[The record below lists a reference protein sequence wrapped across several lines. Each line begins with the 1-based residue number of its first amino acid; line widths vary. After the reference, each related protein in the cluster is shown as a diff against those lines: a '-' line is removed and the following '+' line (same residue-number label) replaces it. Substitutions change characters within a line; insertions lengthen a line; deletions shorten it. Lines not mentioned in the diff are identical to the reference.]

1 MAKLK
6 FDFTNLLGG
15 VAGGMAAYYVDGM
28 FEDGKK
34 EAAAKNETYYVPS
47 IVQAVAGAAIS
58 AFAPQG
64 ILKGVGNGMVGAA
77 GYSIANLISISS
89 DSTKGNGAAT
99 SGIGALLP
107 SQHAV
112 GALRRGYRPFRS
124 SVSGTDTTTS
134 GQSAVQNVQ

>member
-15 VAGGMAAYYVDGM
+15 VAGGMAAYYVDGF

-64 ILKGVGNGMVGAA
+64 ILKGVGSGMVGAA
-77 GYSIANLISISS
+77 GYSIATLISS
-89 DSTKGNGAAT
+89 DSTNGAAT

-124 SVSGTDTTTS
+124 RVSGTETTTTG

>member
-15 VAGGMAAYYVDGM
+15 VAGGMAAYYVDGF
-28 FEDGKK
+28 FEEGKK
-34 EAAAKNETYYVPS
+34 EAAAKNENYYVPS

-77 GYSIANLISISS
+77 GYSIATLISS
-89 DSTKGNGAAT
+89 DSTNKDAAA

-124 SVSGTDTTTS
+124 RVSGTDTTTTG

>member
-28 FEDGKK
+28 FEEGKK
-34 EAAAKNETYYVPS
+34 EAAAKNETYYIPS

-77 GYSIANLISISS
+77 GYSIANLISS
-89 DSTKGNGAAT
+89 DSTNGNGAAT

-124 SVSGTDTTTS
+124 RVSGTDTTTTG
-134 GQSAVQNVQ
+134 GQRAVHNVQ

>member
-15 VAGGMAAYYVDGM
+15 VTGGMAAYYVDGF

-47 IVQAVAGAAIS
+47 IVQAVTGAAIS

-64 ILKGVGNGMVGAA
+64 ILKGVGSGMVGAA
-77 GYSIANLISISS
+77 GYSIAKLIFS
-89 DSTKGNGAAT
+89 DSNNGNGAAT

-124 SVSGTDTTTS
+124 RVSGTNDTTG

>member
-6 FDFTNLLGG
+6 FNFTNLIGG
-15 VAGGMAAYYVDGM
+15 VAGGMAASYVEGF
-28 FEDGKK
+28 FEEGKK
-34 EAAAKNETYYVPS
+34 EAAAKNETYYIPS

-64 ILKGVGNGMVGAA
+64 ILQGVGNGMVGAA
-77 GYSIANLISISS
+77 GYTIANLISS
-89 DSTKGNGAAT
+89 DSTEPKT
-99 SGIGALLP
+99 SGIGELLP

-124 SVSGTDTTTS
+124 RVSGTDTTG
-134 GQSAVQNVQ
+134 GQNAVQNVQ

>member
-15 VAGGMAAYYVDGM
+15 VAGGMAAYYVDGF

-77 GYSIANLISISS
+77 GYSIATLISS
-89 DSTKGNGAAT
+89 DSNNGAAA

-124 SVSGTDTTTS
+124 RVSGTTDTTG

>member
-15 VAGGMAAYYVDGM
+15 VAGGMAAYYVDGL

-64 ILKGVGNGMVGAA
+64 ILKGVGSGMVGAA
-77 GYSIANLISISS
+77 GYSIANLISS
-89 DSTKGNGAAT
+89 DSTNGAAT

-124 SVSGTDTTTS
+124 RVSGTDTTTTG

>member
-28 FEDGKK
+28 FEEGKK

-77 GYSIANLISISS
+77 GYSIANLISS
-89 DSTKGNGAAT
+89 DSKDGNGAAT

-124 SVSGTDTTTS
+124 RVSGTTDTTG

>member
-15 VAGGMAAYYVDGM
+15 VAGGMAAYYVDGF
-28 FEDGKK
+28 FEEGKK
-34 EAAAKNETYYVPS
+34 EAAAKNETYYIPS

-77 GYSIANLISISS
+77 GYSIANLISN
-89 DSTKGNGAAT
+89 DSTNGAAA

-124 SVSGTDTTTS
+124 RVSGTETTTTG

>member
-15 VAGGMAAYYVDGM
+15 VAGGMAAYYVDGF

-47 IVQAVAGAAIS
+47 IVQAVTGAAIS

-64 ILKGVGNGMVGAA
+64 ILKGVGSGMVGAA
-77 GYSIANLISISS
+77 GYSIANLISS
-89 DSTKGNGAAT
+89 DSNNGNGAAT

-124 SVSGTDTTTS
+124 RVSGTNDTTG

>member
-15 VAGGMAAYYVDGM
+15 VAGGMAAYYVDGF

-64 ILKGVGNGMVGAA
+64 ILKGVGSGMVGAA
-77 GYSIANLISISS
+77 GYSIATIISS
-89 DSTKGNGAAT
+89 DSTNGAAT

-124 SVSGTDTTTS
+124 RVSGTETTTTG

>member
-28 FEDGKK
+28 FEEGKK
-34 EAAAKNETYYVPS
+34 EAAAKNETYYIPS

-64 ILKGVGNGMVGAA
+64 ILKGVGSGMVGAA
-77 GYSIANLISISS
+77 GYSIATLIST
-89 DSTKGNGAAT
+89 DSTNNNGAAA

-124 SVSGTDTTTS
+124 RVSGTDTTG

>member
-28 FEDGKK
+28 FEEGKK
-34 EAAAKNETYYVPS
+34 EAAAKNETYYIPS

-77 GYSIANLISISS
+77 GYSIATLISN
-89 DSTKGNGAAT
+89 DSTNGAAA

-124 SVSGTDTTTS
+124 RVSGTETTTTG

>member
-15 VAGGMAAYYVDGM
+15 VAGGMAAYYVDGF

-77 GYSIANLISISS
+77 GYSIATLISS
-89 DSTKGNGAAT
+89 DSNNGAAT

-124 SVSGTDTTTS
+124 RVSGTTDTTG

>member
-15 VAGGMAAYYVDGM
+15 VAGGMAAYYVDGF

-77 GYSIANLISISS
+77 GYSIANLISS
-89 DSTKGNGAAT
+89 DSTTGNGAA

-124 SVSGTDTTTS
+124 RVSGTTDTTG

>member
-34 EAAAKNETYYVPS
+34 EAAAKNETYYIPS

-77 GYSIANLISISS
+77 GYSIANLIST
-89 DSTKGNGAAT
+89 DSTDGAAAR
-99 SGIGALLP
+99 GIGALLP

-124 SVSGTDTTTS
+124 RVSGTETPTTG
-134 GQSAVQNVQ
+134 GQSAVHNVQ

>member
-6 FDFTNLLGG
+6 FNFTNLIGG
-15 VAGGMAAYYVDGM
+15 VAGGMAASYVEGF
-28 FEDGKK
+28 FEEGKK
-34 EAAAKNETYYVPS
+34 EAAAKNETYYIPS

-64 ILKGVGNGMVGAA
+64 ILQGVGNGMVGAA
-77 GYSIANLISISS
+77 GYTIANLIPS
-89 DSTKGNGAAT
+89 DSTEPKT
-99 SGIGALLP
+99 SGIGELLP

-124 SVSGTDTTTS
+124 RVSGTDTTG
-134 GQSAVQNVQ
+134 GQNAVQNVQ

>member
-15 VAGGMAAYYVDGM
+15 VAGGMAAYYVDGF

-64 ILKGVGNGMVGAA
+64 ILKGVGSGMVGAA
-77 GYSIANLISISS
+77 GYSIATLISS
-89 DSTKGNGAAT
+89 DSNNGAAA

-124 SVSGTDTTTS
+124 RVSGTTDTTG

>member
-15 VAGGMAAYYVDGM
+15 VAGGMAAYYVDGF

-77 GYSIANLISISS
+77 GYSIANLISS
-89 DSTKGNGAAT
+89 DSTTGNSAA

-124 SVSGTDTTTS
+124 RVSGTTDTTG

>member
-28 FEDGKK
+28 FEEGKK
-34 EAAAKNETYYVPS
+34 EAAAKNETYYIPS

-77 GYSIANLISISS
+77 GYSIATLISN
-89 DSTKGNGAAT
+89 DSTNGAAA

-124 SVSGTDTTTS
+124 RVSGTETTTTG
-134 GQSAVQNVQ
+134 GQSVVQNVQ

>member
-15 VAGGMAAYYVDGM
+15 VAGGMAAYYVDGF
-28 FEDGKK
+28 FEAGKK

-64 ILKGVGNGMVGAA
+64 ILKGVGSGMVGAA
-77 GYSIANLISISS
+77 GYSIANLISS
-89 DSTKGNGAAT
+89 DSTNGAAT

-124 SVSGTDTTTS
+124 HVSGTDTTTTG

>member
-15 VAGGMAAYYVDGM
+15 VAGGMAAYYVDGF

-64 ILKGVGNGMVGAA
+64 ILKGVGSGMVGAA
-77 GYSIANLISISS
+77 GYSIANLISS
-89 DSTKGNGAAT
+89 DSTNGAAT

-124 SVSGTDTTTS
+124 RVSGTDTTTG

>member
-6 FDFTNLLGG
+6 FNFTNLIGG
-15 VAGGMAAYYVDGM
+15 VAGGMAASYVEGF
-28 FEDGKK
+28 FEEGKK

-64 ILKGVGNGMVGAA
+64 ILQGVGNGMVGAA
-77 GYSIANLISISS
+77 GYTIANLISS
-89 DSTKGNGAAT
+89 DTTKDSNV
-99 SGIGALLP
+99 SGIGELLP

-124 SVSGTDTTTS
+124 RVSGTDTTG
-134 GQSAVQNVQ
+134 GQNAVQNVQ

>member
-6 FDFTNLLGG
+6 FDFTNIIGG
-15 VAGGMAAYYVDGM
+15 VAGGMAAYYVDD
-28 FEDGKK
+28 FFADGKK
-34 EAAAKNETYYVPS
+34 EAAAKNENYYVPS

-64 ILKGVGNGMVGAA
+64 ILKGVGSGMIGAA
-77 GYSIANLISISS
+77 GYSIATLISS
-89 DSTKGNGAAT
+89 DTTNKDAAA

-124 SVSGTDTTTS
+124 RVSGTDTTTG

>member
-15 VAGGMAAYYVDGM
+15 VAGGMAAYYVDGF

-47 IVQAVAGAAIS
+47 IVQAVTGAAIS

-77 GYSIANLISISS
+77 GYSLATLISS
-89 DSTKGNGAAT
+89 DSTNGAAT

-124 SVSGTDTTTS
+124 SVSGTETTTTG